1 MERATVDTY
10 LLALLA
16 LLSFSSASQFDEIF
30 SNLLS
35 ENGSLSIFI
44 SIERNWYKL
53 EELRRGAI
61 VGQKRQGM
69 QWNELEDLEDAME
82 NDVRRRLDE
91 NGETE

>member
-1 MERATVDTY
+1 MG
-10 LLALLA
+10 LCL
-16 LLSFSSASQFDEIF
+16 FSSV
-30 SNLLS
+30 LS
-35 ENGSLSIFI
+35 ETDI
-44 SIERNWYKL
+44 KL

-82 NDVRRRLDE
+82 NDVRRRIDE

>member
-1 MERATVDTY
+1 MESGARDSRH
-10 LLALLA
+10 LLISLISLIIIIMG
-16 LLSFSSASQFDEIF
+16 LCLFSSVLNETVKNDI
-30 SNLLS
+30 
-35 ENGSLSIFI
+35 
-44 SIERNWYKL
+44 KL

-82 NDVRRRLDE
+82 NDVRRRIDE